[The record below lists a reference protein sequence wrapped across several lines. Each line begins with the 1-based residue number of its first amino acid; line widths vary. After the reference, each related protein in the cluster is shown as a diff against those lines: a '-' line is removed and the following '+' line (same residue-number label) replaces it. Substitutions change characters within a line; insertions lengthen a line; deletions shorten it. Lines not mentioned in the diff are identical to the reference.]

1 MSDYVIGLSEDLWRP
16 VVERSSGC
24 RGWEFI
30 DTPRDYVPSRGDRV
44 VGFFGLAEVQLLQR
58 LDVQVYAFTRG
69 GVALPGAAQS
79 LPPLAGI
86 ELSLLEPLRCAPP
99 AAAGFEPGPAAL
111 LRATLRRQQREGPQQ
126 RARTPPAQASSPALP
141 RPAQSAATSAPVAD
155 ARGGPSLPSSAPKMP
170 PVTPAE
176 VWRAAGSAPRSRL
189 AAAHFRRIHG
199 AAAGLAPLAA
209 RAPARTAAA

>member
-1 MSDYVIGLSEDLWRP
+1 
-16 VVERSSGC
+16 
-24 RGWEFI
+24 
-30 DTPRDYVPSRGDRV
+30 
-44 VGFFGLAEVQLLQR
+44 LLQR

-155 ARGGPSLPSSAPKMP
+155 ARGGPSLPSSAHKMP